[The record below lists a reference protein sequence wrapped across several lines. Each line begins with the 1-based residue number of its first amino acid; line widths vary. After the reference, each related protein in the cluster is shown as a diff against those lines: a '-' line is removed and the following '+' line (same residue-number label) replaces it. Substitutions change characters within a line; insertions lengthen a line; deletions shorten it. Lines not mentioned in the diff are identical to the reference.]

1 MEQLLDPL
9 LIVAL
14 ALNFVA
20 LGVSRIRS
28 VINAVALQGVLLGA
42 CPLLAHPAMRE
53 ALREGNVLQHEVL
66 RGVGLMVVIV
76 GLKGVLIPV
85 FLVRAMREAN
95 IQHEVWPVVS
105 CMSSLLLGA
114 VGTGLALVFS
124 STLPLAEKHAGQLI
138 VPASFATVW
147 AGFLLLTTRQKAIM
161 QVLGY
166 LLLENGIF
174 LFGLLLLDV
183 MPFLVEVGVLLDLF
197 TGVFVMGIIIH
208 HISRKFDS
216 ISTEHLTEL
225 KE

>member
-1 MEQLLDPL
+1 MDQFLDPL

-20 LGVSRIRS
+20 LGVSRIRA
-28 VINAVALQGVLLGA
+28 VINTVALQGILLGIL
-42 CPLLAHPAMRE
+42 PLFLPHHE
-53 ALREGNVLQHEVL
+53 IGLRSILL
-66 RGVGLMVVIV
+66 IVVTI
-76 GLKGVLIPV
+76 GLKGLVIPG

-95 IQHEVWPVVS
+95 IQHEVNPVVDY
-105 CMSSLLLGA
+105 MSSLLLGA
-114 VGTGLALVFS
+114 IGTGLALVFS
-124 STLPLAEKHAGQLI
+124 YTLPLAGKDSGFLV
-138 VPASFATVW
+138 VPASLATVW
-147 AGFLLLTTRQKAIM
+147 TGFLLLTARRKAIT

-174 LFGLLLLDV
+174 LFGLLLLDA

-208 HISRKFDS
+208 HISREFAS

>member
-1 MEQLLDPL
+1 MDEFLDPL

-20 LGVSRIRS
+20 LGVSRIRA
-28 VINAVALQGVLLGA
+28 VINTVALQGILLGIM
-42 CPLLAHPAMRE
+42 PLLLPH
-53 ALREGNVLQHEVL
+53 HEI
-66 RGVGLMVVIV
+66 GVRNILLIVVTV
-76 GLKGVLIPV
+76 GLKGFVIPG

-95 IQHEVWPVVS
+95 IQHEVNPVVNY
-105 CMSSLLLGA
+105 MSSLLLGA

-124 STLPLAEKHAGQLI
+124 YTLPLAGKDSGYLI
-138 VPASFATVW
+138 VPASLATVW
-147 AGFLLLTTRQKAIM
+147 TGFLMLTTRRKAIM

-174 LFGLLLLDV
+174 LFGLLLLEA

-208 HISRKFDS
+208 HISREFAS
-216 ISTEHLTEL
+216 TSTEHLTEL